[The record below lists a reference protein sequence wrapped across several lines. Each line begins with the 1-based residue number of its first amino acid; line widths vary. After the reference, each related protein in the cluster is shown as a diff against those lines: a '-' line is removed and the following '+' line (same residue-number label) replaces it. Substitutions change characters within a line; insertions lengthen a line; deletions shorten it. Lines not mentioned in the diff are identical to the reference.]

1 MAISKTSAVVLSD
14 QVDKKQVKYLN
25 KDYSEFKKNL
35 VDFAKFYF
43 PDTYQDFSVASPG
56 SIFIDMASYV
66 GDVLSYYTDNS
77 FKESLLAYAEERENI
92 VAIAQGLGFK
102 PRLTSPSFCKVAL
115 SALVPADSEGN
126 LDTRFL
132 PRIAAG
138 SSFGATT
145 QFDAGTFLTED
156 ICDFGDSNNRTVQ
169 IFSLDGGTNLPST
182 YIVTKICRVVSA
194 TTKKLE
200 YTVGS
205 PTKFLKIAM
214 TEDNIVEVESVV
226 DSEGN
231 TWYEVDNLSQD
242 YRFEDVLKSVRGST
256 TAPLYTIKPV
266 KVNRRFITRL
276 NRNNKIE
283 LVFGSGTGDL
293 SDVYENPDYK
303 SVYDQQYLQNM
314 TNVSLDTLNF
324 TNSNSF
330 GLAPGN
336 TTLTITYRVSNGL
349 RSNVPSGTISKIVNI
364 NTLNE
369 TRTLS
374 ASDLA
379 TFNTMVSSITVIN
392 EEAATGGLN
401 SPTTEQLRQSAIGFV
416 NAQGRIVTSQDYEKR
431 ILSMPSK
438 YGAIAKAF
446 AMRDSAISDI
456 DKVNNSQGTTS
467 GIDDDVVY
475 VDDDPV
481 NNNIN
486 LYMLGYDSDRRLISL
501 NNDVKLNVKKFLK
514 GYRMMTDRINILD
527 AFRVSIGVNYTIVAY
542 RGFNSYEV
550 LARCSDAVAQYF
562 NIDNWN
568 INQPILIDD
577 LLLTIAR
584 IEGVQ
589 SVTTI
594 DIVNKY
600 QQRDGRDYAPY
611 TYDVSTTGGN
621 RSNNIVYPSVDPC
634 IFELRY
640 PENDIVGTALQWV
653 EYI

>member
-43 PDTYQDFSVASPG
+43 PDTYQDFSDASPG
-56 SIFIDMASYV
+56 SIFIDMASYI

-182 YIVTKICRVVSA
+182 YIVTKICKVVSA
-194 TTKKLE
+194 TTKTLE

-256 TAPLYTIKPV
+256 TAPLYAIKPV

-392 EEAATGGLN
+392 EDAATGGLN

-456 DKVNNSQGTTS
+456 DKFNNTEGVTS
-467 GIDDDVVY
+467 GIDDDIIY

-527 AFRVSIGVNYTIVAY
+527 AFRVSIGVNYTIVTY

-550 LARCSDAVAQYF
+550 LAKCSDAVAQYF

-594 DIVNKY
+594 DVVNKW
-600 QQRDGRDYAPY
+600 QQEHGRDYAPY
-611 TYDVSTTGGN
+611 RYDVSTEGGN

-640 PENDIVGTALQWV
+640 PQNDIVGTALQ
-653 EYI
+653 

>member
-14 QVDKKQVKYLN
+14 QIDKKQVKYLN

-43 PDTYQDFSVASPG
+43 PDTYQDFSDASPG

-115 SALVPADSEGN
+115 SALVPADSDGN

-182 YIVTKICRVVSA
+182 YIVTKICKVVSA
-194 TTKKLE
+194 TTKTLE

-501 NNDVKLNVKKFLK
+501 NNDVKFNVKKFLK

-542 RGFNSYEV
+542 KGFNSYEV
-550 LARCSDAVAQYF
+550 LAKCSDAVAQYF

-611 TYDVSTTGGN
+611 TYNVSATGGN
-621 RSNNIVYPSVDPC
+621 RSNNIIYPSVDPC

-640 PENDIVGTALQWV
+640 PENDIVGTALQ
-653 EYI
+653 

>member
-1 MAISKTSAVVLSD
+1 MAISKTSAVVIND
-14 QVDKKQVKYLN
+14 QIDKKQVKYLN

-35 VDFAKFYF
+35 VDFTKFYF
-43 PDTYQDFSVASPG
+43 PDTYQDFSDASPG

-102 PRLTSPSFCKVAL
+102 PRLTSPSHCKAVL
-115 SALVPADSEGN
+115 SVLVPADSDGN

-132 PRIAAG
+132 PRISAG

-145 QFDAGTFLTED
+145 QFDAGTFLTQD
-156 ICDFGDSNNRTVQ
+156 ICDFGNSKNRTVRT
-169 IFSLDGGTNLPST
+169 FSLDSGTSLPST
-182 YIVTKICRVVSA
+182 YIVSKVCKLVSA
-194 TTKKLE
+194 TEKTLQRI
-200 YTVGS
+200 VNN
-205 PTKFLKIAM
+205 PTKFLKI
-214 TEDNIVEVESVV
+214 EIQDDNAVEIVSVV
-226 DSEGN
+226 DAEGN

-242 YRFEDVLKSVRGST
+242 YRFEDVITNVLGST
-256 TAPLYTIKPV
+256 TAPLYTIKSV

-324 TNSNSF
+324 TNSDSF
-330 GLAPGN
+330 GLAPAN
-336 TTLTITYRVSNGL
+336 TTLTINYRVSNGL
-349 RSNVPSGTISKIVNI
+349 RSNVPSGTITKVNNLI
-364 NTLNE
+364 TLNE
-369 TRTLS
+369 TRTLNG
-374 ASDLA
+374 SDLA
-379 TFNTMVSSITVIN
+379 TFNTMVSSITIIN
-392 EEAATGGLN
+392 EEPATGGLN
-401 SPTTEQLRQSAIGFV
+401 NPTTEQIRQAAIGFV
-416 NAQGRIVTSQDYEKR
+416 NAQGRIVTSTDYEKR

-438 YGAIAKAF
+438 YGAVSKAF
-446 AMRDSAISDI
+446 AINDAGISDI
-456 DKVNNSQGTTS
+456 GKFQDEFGETPS
-467 GIDDDVVY
+467 IDDDIDY
-475 VDDDPV
+475 VDDSPV
-481 NNNIN
+481 NNNVN
-486 LYMLGYDSDRRLISL
+486 LYMLGYDSDRRLTIL
-501 NNDVKLNVKKFLK
+501 NDEVKRNVKKFLK

-527 AFRVSIGVNYTIVAY
+527 AFRVSIGVNYTIVTY
-542 RGFNSYEV
+542 KGFNSYEV
-550 LARCSDAVAQYF
+550 LAKCSDSIAKYF
-562 NIDNWN
+562 DIDDWN
-568 INQPILIDD
+568 INQPILVDD
-577 LLLTIAR
+577 VLLQIAR

-589 SVTTI
+589 SVTNI

-611 TYDVSTTGGN
+611 SYDVSATSPN
-621 RSNNIVYPSVDPC
+621 RSNNIVYPSADPC

>member
-43 PDTYQDFSVASPG
+43 PDTYQDFSDASPG
-56 SIFIDMASYV
+56 SIFIDMASYI

-182 YIVTKICRVVSA
+182 YIVTKICKVVSA
-194 TTKKLE
+194 TTKTLE

-456 DKVNNSQGTTS
+456 DKFNNTEGVTS
-467 GIDDDVVY
+467 GIDDDIIY

-527 AFRVSIGVNYTIVAY
+527 AFRVSIGVNYTIVTY

-550 LARCSDAVAQYF
+550 LAKCSDAVAQYF

-594 DIVNKY
+594 DVVNKW
-600 QQRDGRDYAPY
+600 QQKHGRDYAPY
-611 TYDVSTTGGN
+611 RYDVSTEGGN

-640 PENDIVGTALQWV
+640 PQNDIVGTALQ
-653 EYI
+653 

>member
-1 MAISKTSAVVLSD
+1 
-14 QVDKKQVKYLN
+14 
-25 KDYSEFKKNL
+25 
-35 VDFAKFYF
+35 
-43 PDTYQDFSVASPG
+43 
-56 SIFIDMASYV
+56 
-66 GDVLSYYTDNS
+66 
-77 FKESLLAYAEERENI
+77 
-92 VAIAQGLGFK
+92 
-102 PRLTSPSFCKVAL
+102 
-115 SALVPADSEGN
+115 
-126 LDTRFL
+126 
-132 PRIAAG
+132 
-138 SSFGATT
+138 
-145 QFDAGTFLTED
+145 
-156 ICDFGDSNNRTVQ
+156 
-169 IFSLDGGTNLPST
+169 
-182 YIVTKICRVVSA
+182 
-194 TTKKLE
+194 
-200 YTVGS
+200 
-205 PTKFLKIAM
+205 M

-392 EEAATGGLN
+392 EDAATGGLN

-456 DKVNNSQGTTS
+456 DKFNNTEGVTS
-467 GIDDDVVY
+467 GIDDDIIY

-527 AFRVSIGVNYTIVAY
+527 AFRVSIGVNYTIVTY

-550 LARCSDAVAQYF
+550 LAKCSDAVAQYF

-594 DIVNKY
+594 DVVNKW
-600 QQRDGRDYAPY
+600 QQEHGRDYAPY
-611 TYDVSTTGGN
+611 RYDVSTEGGN

-640 PENDIVGTALQWV
+640 PQNDIVGTALQ
-653 EYI
+653 

>member
-14 QVDKKQVKYLN
+14 QIDKKQVKYLN

-35 VDFAKFYF
+35 VEFTKFYF
-43 PDTYQDFSVASPG
+43 PDTYQDFSDASPG

-77 FKESLLAYAEERENI
+77 FKESLLAYAEERENV

-115 SALVPADSEGN
+115 SALVPADSDGN

-145 QFDAGTFLTED
+145 QFDAGTFLTDD
-156 ICDFGDSNNRTVQ
+156 ICDFGDSENRTVQ
-169 IFSLDGGTNLPST
+169 IFSLDSGTDLPST
-182 YIVTKICRVVSA
+182 YIVTKICKVVSA
-194 TTKKLE
+194 TTKTLE
-200 YTVGS
+200 YTVGN
-205 PTKFLKIAM
+205 PTKFLKIAV
-214 TEDNIVEVESVV
+214 TEDNVVEIQSVV

-242 YRFEDVLKSVRGST
+242 YRFEDVLKNIQGSA

-349 RSNVPSGTISKIVNI
+349 RSNVPSGTINKIVNI

-401 SPTTEQLRQSAIGFV
+401 NPTTEQLRQSAIGFV

-431 ILSMPSK
+431 VLSMPSK
-438 YGAIAKAF
+438 YGAVAKAF
-446 AMRDSAISDI
+446 AIKDAAISDI
-456 DKVNNSQGTTS
+456 AKFNDTEGRTS
-467 GIDDDVVY
+467 GIDDDIVY

-481 NNNIN
+481 NNNVN

-501 NNDVKLNVKKFLK
+501 NNDVKMNVKKFLK
-514 GYRMMTDRINILD
+514 GYRILTDRINILD
-527 AFRVSIGVNYTIVAY
+527 AFRVSIGVNYTIVTY

-550 LARCSDAVAQYF
+550 LAKCSDAVSKYF
-562 NIDNWN
+562 NIDDWN
-568 INQPILIDD
+568 INQPILVDD
-577 LLLTIAR
+577 LLLAIAR

-589 SVTTI
+589 SVTNI
-594 DIVNKY
+594 DVVNKY

-611 TYDVSTTGGN
+611 KYNVSIDGGN
-621 RSNNIVYPSVDPC
+621 RSNNIIYPSADPC

>member
-14 QVDKKQVKYLN
+14 QIDKKQVKYLN

-43 PDTYQDFSVASPG
+43 PDTYQDFSDASPG
-56 SIFIDMASYV
+56 SIFIDMASYI

-182 YIVTKICRVVSA
+182 YIVTKICKVVSA
-194 TTKKLE
+194 TTKTLE

-501 NNDVKLNVKKFLK
+501 NNDVKFNVKKFLK

-542 RGFNSYEV
+542 KGFNSYEV
-550 LARCSDAVAQYF
+550 LAKCSDAVAQYF

-611 TYDVSTTGGN
+611 TYNVSATGGN
-621 RSNNIVYPSVDPC
+621 RSNNIIYPSVDPC

>member
-14 QVDKKQVKYLN
+14 QIDKKQVKYLN

-43 PDTYQDFSVASPG
+43 PDTYQDFSDASPG

-115 SALVPADSEGN
+115 SALVPADSDGN

-182 YIVTKICRVVSA
+182 YIVTKICKVVSA
-194 TTKKLE
+194 TTKTLE

-369 TRTLS
+369 TRTLN

-401 SPTTEQLRQSAIGFV
+401 NPTTEQLRQSAIGFV
-416 NAQGRIVTSQDYEKR
+416 NAQGRVVTSQDYEKR
-431 ILSMPSK
+431 VLSMPSK
-438 YGAIAKAF
+438 YGAVAKAF

-456 DKVNNSQGTTS
+456 DKFNNTEGVTS
-467 GIDDDVVY
+467 GIDDDIIY
-475 VDDDPV
+475 VDNDFA

-501 NNDVKLNVKKFLK
+501 NNDVKLNVKKFLR

-611 TYDVSTTGGN
+611 TYNVSATGGN
-621 RSNNIVYPSVDPC
+621 RSNNIIYPSVDPC

-640 PENDIVGTALQWV
+640 PENDIVGTALQ
-653 EYI
+653 

>member
-43 PDTYQDFSVASPG
+43 PDTYQDFSDTSPG
-56 SIFIDMASYV
+56 SIFIDMASYI
-66 GDVLSYYTDNS
+66 GDVLSFYTDNS

-102 PRLTSPSFCKVAL
+102 PRLTSPSHCKAVI
-115 SALVPADSEGN
+115 STLVPADSEG
-126 LDTRFL
+126 DMDVRFL

-138 SSFGATT
+138 SSFRATT
-145 QFDAGTFLTED
+145 QFDAGTFLTQD
-156 ICDFGDSNNRTVQ
+156 ICDFGDSTNREVK
-169 IFSLDGGTNLPST
+169 IYSLDGGTGLPST
-182 YIVTKICRVVSA
+182 FLVSKTCRLVSA
-194 TTKKLE
+194 TEKSLE
-200 YTVGS
+200 YVVGTPS
-205 PTKFLKIAM
+205 KFLKV
-214 TEDNIVEVESVV
+214 ELPNDNAVEIVSVV

-242 YRFEDVLKSVRGST
+242 YRFEDVLTNPNGSSV
-256 TAPLYTIKPV
+256 APLYTIKPV

-349 RSNVPSGTISKIVNI
+349 RSNVPSGAITQIGEI

-374 ASDLA
+374 SGDLA
-379 TFNTMVSSITVIN
+379 TFNTMVSSITIIN
-392 EEAATGGLN
+392 EEPANGGLN
-401 SPTTEQLRQSAIGFV
+401 SLTTEQLRQAAIGFV
-416 NAQGRIVTSQDYEKR
+416 NAQGRVVTSQDYEKR
-431 ILSMPSK
+431 VLSMPSK

-456 DKVNNSQGTTS
+456 DKFNNTEGVTS
-467 GIDDDVVY
+467 GIDDDIIY
-475 VDDDPV
+475 VDDSPV

-486 LYMLGYDSDRRLISL
+486 LYMLGYDSDKKLVSL
-501 NNDVKLNVKKFLK
+501 NNEVKTNLKKFLR

-527 AFRVSIGVNYTIVAY
+527 AFRVSIGVNYTIVVY
-542 RGFNSYEV
+542 KGYNSYEV

-594 DIVNKY
+594 DVVNKW
-600 QQRDGRDYAPY
+600 QQEHGRDYAPY
-611 TYDVSTTGGN
+611 RYDVSTEGGN

-640 PENDIVGTALQWV
+640 PENDIVGTALQ
-653 EYI
+653 

>member
-43 PDTYQDFSVASPG
+43 PDTYQDFSDASPG
-56 SIFIDMASYV
+56 SIFIDMASYI

-182 YIVTKICRVVSA
+182 YIVTKICKVVSA
-194 TTKKLE
+194 TTKTLE

-501 NNDVKLNVKKFLK
+501 NNDVKFNVKKFLK

-542 RGFNSYEV
+542 KGFNSYEV

-640 PENDIVGTALQWV
+640 PENDIVGTALQ
-653 EYI
+653 

>member
-43 PDTYQDFSVASPG
+43 PDTYQDFSDASPG

-102 PRLTSPSFCKVAL
+102 PRLTSPSF
-115 SALVPADSEGN
+115 LVPADSEGN

-182 YIVTKICRVVSA
+182 HIVTKICKVVSA
-194 TTKKLE
+194 TTKTLE

-392 EEAATGGLN
+392 EDAATGGLN

-456 DKVNNSQGTTS
+456 DKVNNSQGATS

-542 RGFNSYEV
+542 KGFNSYEV

-611 TYDVSTTGGN
+611 RYDVSAEGGN

-640 PENDIVGTALQWV
+640 PQNDIVGTALQ
-653 EYI
+653 

>member
-14 QVDKKQVKYLN
+14 QIDKKQVKYLN

-43 PDTYQDFSVASPG
+43 PDTYQDFSDASPG
-56 SIFIDMASYV
+56 SIFIDMASYI

-182 YIVTKICRVVSA
+182 YIVTKICKVVSA
-194 TTKKLE
+194 TTKTLE

-369 TRTLS
+369 TRTLN

-401 SPTTEQLRQSAIGFV
+401 NPTTEQLRQSAIGFV
-416 NAQGRIVTSQDYEKR
+416 NAQGRVVTSQDYEKR
-431 ILSMPSK
+431 VLSMPSK
-438 YGAIAKAF
+438 YGAVAKAF

-456 DKVNNSQGTTS
+456 DKFNNTEGVTS
-467 GIDDDVVY
+467 GIDDDIIY
-475 VDDDPV
+475 VDNDFA

-501 NNDVKLNVKKFLK
+501 NNDVKLNVKKFLR

-589 SVTTI
+589 SVTSI
-594 DIVNKY
+594 DVVNKY

-611 TYDVSTTGGN
+611 TYDVSATGGN

-640 PENDIVGTALQWV
+640 PENDIVGTALQ
-653 EYI
+653 

>member
-1 MAISKTSAVVLSD
+1 MAINRTSTVKSSNL
-14 QVDKKQVKYLN
+14 VDKKQVKYLN

-43 PDTYQDFSVASPG
+43 PDTYQDFSDASPG

-182 YIVTKICRVVSA
+182 YIVTKICKVVSA
-194 TTKKLE
+194 TTKTLE

-330 GLAPGN
+330 GLAPAN
-336 TTLTITYRVSNGL
+336 TTLTIRYRISNGL
-349 RSNVPSGTISKIVNI
+349 RSNVPSGTITKVNNI
-364 NTLNE
+364 NVLNE

-374 ASDLA
+374 PADLS

-501 NNDVKLNVKKFLK
+501 NNDVKFNVKKFLK

-542 RGFNSYEV
+542 KGFNSYEV

-640 PENDIVGTALQWV
+640 PENDIVGTALQ
-653 EYI
+653 

>member
-14 QVDKKQVKYLN
+14 QIDKKQVKYLN

-35 VDFAKFYF
+35 VDFSKFYF
-43 PDTYQDFSVASPG
+43 PDTYQDFSDASPG

-77 FKESLLAYAEERENI
+77 FKESLLAYAEERENV

-115 SALVPADSEGN
+115 SALVPADSDGN

-145 QFDAGTFLTED
+145 QFDAGTFLTDD
-156 ICDFGDSNNRTVQ
+156 ICDFGDSENRTVQ
-169 IFSLDGGTNLPST
+169 IFSLDGGTDLPST
-182 YIVTKICRVVSA
+182 YIVTKICKVVSA
-194 TTKKLE
+194 TTKTLE
-200 YTVGS
+200 YNVGS
-205 PTKFLKIAM
+205 PTKFLKIAV
-214 TEDNIVEVESVV
+214 TDDNVVEIQSVV

-242 YRFEDVLKSVRGST
+242 YRFEDVLKSPIGST
-256 TAPLYTIKPV
+256 TAPLYTIKSV
-266 KVNRRFITRL
+266 KANRRFITRL

-392 EEAATGGLN
+392 EEPATGGLN
-401 SPTTEQLRQSAIGFV
+401 NPTTEQLRQSAIGFV
-416 NAQGRIVTSQDYEKR
+416 NAQGRIVTTQDYENR
-431 ILSMPSK
+431 VLSMPSK
-438 YGAIAKAF
+438 YGAVAKAF
-446 AMRDSAISDI
+446 AMKDDAISDI
-456 DKVNNSQGTTS
+456 EKFTKAAEGTRRTAS
-467 GIDDDVVY
+467 
-475 VDDDPV
+475 VDDDILYVTDDAV

-486 LYMLGYDSDRRLISL
+486 LYMLGYDSDRRLTVL
-501 NNDVKLNVKKFLK
+501 NNDVKTNVKKFLK

-527 AFRVSIGVNYTIVAY
+527 AFRVSIGVNYTIVTY

-550 LARCSDAVAQYF
+550 LAKCSDAVSKYF
-562 NIDNWN
+562 DIDNWN
-568 INQPILIDD
+568 INQPILMDD
-577 LLLTIAR
+577 LLLTIAT

-589 SVTTI
+589 SVTNI
-594 DIVNKY
+594 DVVNKY
-600 QQRDGRDYAPY
+600 QQRNGRDYAPY
-611 TYDVSTTGGN
+611 SYDVSSDGGN
-621 RSNNIVYPSVDPC
+621 RSNNIIYPSTDPC

-640 PENDIVGTALQWV
+640 PENDIVGTALQ
-653 EYI
+653 